1 MSSHT
6 DDPADVPTPPPPA
19 ELDSRGRRVHDPIQP
34 RSGLTVSTALPSA
47 EVRPTTWLSIWRAA
61 ALLGLIGLVFGF
73 LAVWK
78 PDSPSQRLAQVTP
91 LPAQVDPT
99 TPTND
104 PYHAAWIR
112 GLHAYSEG
120 KYGQAEKHLRAAL
133 ALEAA
138 HAEAYLYLGSALLL
152 QKQVDPAIESLS
164 MSVSL
169 ASAPEYWEESRWQLA
184 QAFLLEGSPDPAVA
198 LLRDIVRDGRRHRTE
213 ATEQL
218 TQVQELFPHTRKAR
232 P

>member
-1 MSSHT
+1 MSQPT
-6 DDPADVPTPPPPA
+6 DDEAPDQPA
-19 ELDSRGRRVHDPIQP
+19 ELDSRGRRVHAPIQP
-34 RSGLTVSTALPSA
+34 RSGLTVSTALPQA
-47 EVRPTTWLSIWRAA
+47 EVQPTTWLSIWRAA
-61 ALLGLIGLVFGF
+61 ALLGLVGLVLGF

-78 PDSPSQRLAQVTP
+78 PDTPTERLARVTP
-91 LPAQVDPT
+91 MPAQVDPK
-99 TPTND
+99 TPTSD
-104 PYHAAWIR
+104 PYHAAWVR
-112 GLHAYSEG
+112 GLHAYGEG

-164 MSVSL
+164 MAVSL

-184 QAFLLEGSPDPAVA
+184 QAFLLEGSPDPAGA
-198 LLRDIVRDGRRHRTE
+198 LLRDIIRDGRRHRSE

-218 TQVQELFPHTRKAR
+218 TQVQELFPHIRKAR